1 MADSEHIGS
10 SLKAAP
16 DLSGISSAM
25 LELEFGDGL
34 PPVGMRVEDWKNGDT
49 TAADLLEEGCTY
61 PLNSSTLARLRK
73 FGVYF

>member
-1 MADSEHIGS
+1 MEDTEWLSIKLVPN
-10 SLKAAP
+10 SLN
-16 DLSGISSAM
+16 DLYPRTWD
-25 LELEFGDGL
+25 LEVDDGL